1 MIKKCLICIS
11 FLIIF
16 VSAKGYSVEGHWTT
30 YTAADGLADNLV
42 RDIIEDSKGNLWFA
56 TAAGGVSRYD
66 GQRFQNF
73 TTADGLPS
81 NMVVSAFEDSQG
93 NLWFGTYDAGVAK
106 YDGKRFQ
113 QVISGKEQ
121 LKDAV
126 SSILEDEQG
135 NLWFGMGKGL
145 VKYDGVHFQ
154 HFTTADGLPG
164 NFVAAMLKDRKGN
177 LWLGHG
183 AGPTPGAGV
192 SMYDGQ
198 TFHTYTTED
207 GLTSND
213 VVAILEDRRGNIWF
227 GTGFW
232 GEAGGVSRYDGQRFQ
247 NFTTADGLASN
258 RVSSIVEDRDG
269 NLWFGTF
276 GGVSRYD
283 GKNFQNFTTADGL
296 TDNQVLSILEDRD
309 GNLWFGTWNGGVSK
323 YAPQMFENFPD
334 MHLLLEDSK
343 GNLWFKTKDGVS
355 KYDGQSLQ
363 AFITVDVKTILEDS
377 RGNLWF
383 RTDNTV
389 MMYDGQ
395 RFHNFETNDEYRYFP
410 PILEDSKGNIW
421 FGSFEGPYIY
431 DGKDFH
437 KITSD
442 SGVVNAQITCIF
454 EDKTGNVW
462 FGTYP
467 NDGVYKYNGQRFQ
480 HFTTADGLMGNAIWD
495 IIEDKGGNL
504 WFIPVPNS
512 PTGVCRYDGKTFQ
525 KFTVEDGLANND
537 VCSSMEDKEGNIW
550 FGTWGGGVSRY
561 DGKIFKNFTTEDS
574 LANNTVNAILQDK
587 RGNLWFGTNGGVSIF
602 DGRNFQTLNRRDGLI
617 GDTVVG
623 ISVVGHWK
631 RNTLFEDKGGNIWI
645 GTYQG
650 TTKYTPPRNAAP
662 PRIYMTQVDSDK
674 RYTEVDG
681 AQIKSTAKSVTFQYQ
696 GVSFKT
702 RPDGMRYTY
711 KLDGYDTDWR
721 STGEKSVYYEN
732 LKSGSYVF
740 NVKAIDRDLN
750 YSQPASVTLKVV
762 PLWYQNGWI
771 VLPSG
776 GAILAL
782 LISSIVLWT
791 RYATKRREA
800 QRLQQK
806 SLQLQEQIL
815 EQERN
820 ARETLE
826 AKNTELEEAK
836 DIAESANRAKST
848 FLANMS
854 HEIRTPMNA
863 ILGYAQI
870 LQRDTDLPSNQ
881 RHAVDTIENSGN
893 HLLGLINDVLDLSKI
908 EAGRLELHQTDFD
921 LVTLIDTLSTMFG
934 MRCEQKGLNWHVEW
948 QAESKAG
955 SLPIQKLEE
964 EEEWKDGRMEE
975 TQDVKQLLVHGDEGK
990 LRQVLINL
998 LGNAVKFTESGG
1010 VVLRISPKSGDFGY
1024 TSLFTFEVI
1033 DTGMGIS
1040 PEAQAKIFDPFYQG
1054 EQSAN
1059 KGGTGLGLAI
1069 SKRYIQLMGGELY
1082 LESPPLN
1089 PPERSLVGRDTVRRS
1104 RRAKPYLDEK
1114 VEFGKST
1121 SSEKTPPQF
1130 GGEIKGGCGS
1140 RFLFTIPLPPA
1151 ASDKVA
1157 EPSQWSDVTQLAAG
1171 YQVKALI
1178 ADDNE
1183 VNRNVLS
1190 QMLSNL
1196 GIEVIEVE
1204 NGQQAVQMFREQK
1217 PDVVFMDIRMPV
1229 MDGLEAAQQILAEF
1243 GKDKFKLVAISASTL
1258 KHERQTYFDAGF
1270 DDFISKPFR
1279 FEKVCECLATHL
1291 GVEFE
1296 RGESE
1301 ETKTQPTG
1309 VPKTLLE
1316 RLKTAAEFHRITKL
1330 ESALNEVDALGT
1342 EEHRLADRLRE
1353 MIRNYDI
1360 EGVLNALSEVQPK

>member
-1 MIKKCLICIS
+1 MIKKCLICIL

-16 VSAKGYSVEGHWTT
+16 VSVRVYSAQGRWTT

-42 RDIIEDSKGNLWFA
+42 RAIVEDRKGNLWFA
-56 TAAGGVSRYD
+56 TAAGGVSKYD
-66 GQRFQNF
+66 GQHFQNF
-73 TTADGLPS
+73 TTDDGLPS
-81 NMVVSAFEDSQG
+81 NMVISAFEDSRG

-113 QVISGKEQ
+113 QVINGKEWP
-121 LKDAV
+121 KYAV
-126 SSILEDEQG
+126 SSIVEDAVFSIFEDEQE
-135 NLWFGMGKGL
+135 NLWFGTGKGL

-154 HFTTADGLPG
+154 RFTTADGLPS
-164 NFVAAMLKDRKGN
+164 NFVTAILKDRIGN

-183 AGPTPGAGV
+183 VLDQKGV

-207 GLTSND
+207 GLVSND
-213 VVAILEDRRGNIWF
+213 VDAIFEDSKGNLWF

-232 GEAGGVSRYDGQRFQ
+232 GKAGGVSRYDGQQFQ
-247 NFTTADGLASN
+247 TFNTEDGLAN
-258 RVSSIVEDRDG
+258 NHVVSILEDRDG
-269 NLWFGTF
+269 YLWFGTY

-283 GKNFQNFTTADGL
+283 GKNFRNLTTKDGL
-296 TDNQVLSILEDRD
+296 ADSMVVSILEDRE

-323 YAPQMFENFPD
+323 YAPQVFEIFPD

-343 GNLWFKTKDGVS
+343 GNLWFKTEDSVS
-355 KYDGQSLQ
+355 RYNGQSLQ
-363 AFITVDVKTILEDS
+363 AFINADVQTMLEDS
-377 RGNLWF
+377 KGNFWF
-383 RTDNTV
+383 RTLNTV

-395 RFHNFETNDEYRYFP
+395 RFHNFKTTDKCSADYFF
-410 PILEDSKGNIW
+410 PILEDSKGNLW
-421 FGSFEGPYIY
+421 FGSGEGPYIY
-431 DGKDFH
+431 DGKHFH
-437 KITSD
+437 KIASD
-442 SGVVNAQITCIF
+442 SGVVNARIQCIF
-454 EDKTGNVW
+454 EDKAGNLW

-467 NDGVYKYNGQRFQ
+467 DDGVYRYDGQRFQ
-480 HFTTADGLMGNAIWD
+480 QFTTADGLMGNAINE
-495 IIEDKGGNL
+495 IIEDKVGNL
-504 WFIPVPNS
+504 WFIPPDNS
-512 PTGVCRYDGKTFQ
+512 PTGTCKYDGRTFQ
-525 KFTVEDGLANND
+525 SFTMEDGLANNTIH
-537 VCSSMEDKEGNIW
+537 SILEDKEGHIW

-561 DGKIFKNFTTEDS
+561 DGEEFRNFTTKDGLS
-574 LANNTVNAILQDK
+574 NNTVIIILQDK
-587 RGNLWFGTNGGVSIF
+587 IGNLWFGTSGGVSKY

-617 GDTVVG
+617 GDIVAY
-623 ISVVGHWK
+623 SL
-631 RNTLFEDKGGNIWI
+631 RNWERSILFEDKIGNIWI
-645 GTYQG
+645 GTNLG
-650 TTKYTPPRNAAP
+650 TTKYTSPKNTAP
-662 PRIYMTQVDSDK
+662 PRIYMTQVNADK
-674 RYTEVDG
+674 RYTEVNG
-681 AQIKSTAKSVTFQYQ
+681 AQIKSTAMSVTFHYQ

-721 STGEKSVYYEN
+721 STGKKSVYYEN
-732 LKSGSYVF
+732 LKPGSYIF

-750 YSQPASVTLKVV
+750 YSVPARVTLKVV
-762 PLWYQNGWI
+762 PVWYQNGWI

-776 GAILAL
+776 GAVLAL

-791 RYATKRREA
+791 RYTAKRREA
-800 QRLQQK
+800 HRLQQK
-806 SLQLQEQIL
+806 SLQLQEQML

-826 AKNTELEEAK
+826 AKNVELHEAK
-836 DIAESANRAKST
+836 DVAESANRAKST

-870 LQRDTDLPSNQ
+870 LQRDTDLPQNQ
-881 RHAVDTIENSGN
+881 RHAVDTIESSGD
-893 HLLGLINDVLDLSKI
+893 HLLALINDVLDLSKI

-934 MRCEQKGLNWHVEW
+934 MRCEQKGLAWRMEW
-948 QAESKAG
+948 QEKRQEGKEANGQEG
-955 SLPIQKLEE
+955 
-964 EEEWKDGRMEE
+964 KDYAIRNSFDTPSA
-975 TQDVKQLLVHGDEGK
+975 TQPKPHHASRTLVHGDEGK

-998 LGNAVKFTESGG
+998 LGNAVKFTESGEVTLR
-1010 VVLRISPKSGDFGY
+1010 VVAVGDGFNPVPMLY
-1024 TSLFTFEVI
+1024 RFEII
-1033 DTGMGIS
+1033 DTGVGIS
-1040 PEAQAKIFDPFYQG
+1040 PEAQAKIFNPFYQG
-1054 EQSAN
+1054 EQGAN

-1089 PPERSLVGRDTVRRS
+1089 PP
-1104 RRAKPYLDEK
+1104 
-1114 VEFGKST
+1114 
-1121 SSEKTPPQF
+1121 QI
-1130 GGEIKGGCGS
+1130 GGEVRGGQIVGEVKGGKGS
-1140 RFLFTIPLPPA
+1140 RFFFTIPLPLA
-1151 ASDKVA
+1151 TSDKTA
-1157 EPSQWSDVTQLAAG
+1157 EPSQWSDVTRLAAG

-1196 GIEVIEVE
+1196 GIEVIEAE
-1204 NGQQAVQMFREQK
+1204 DGQQAVQMFREQK

-1258 KHERQTYFDAGF
+1258 KHERQNYFDAGF

-1296 RGESE
+1296 RSESE

-1330 ESALNEVDALGT
+1330 ESALNEVDALGA
-1342 EEHRLADRLRE
+1342 EEHRLAERLRE